1 MYAIIKMEKSML
13 SNNKKLSPLC
23 ILEVLKESSDENHP
37 LKQEQIIQKL
47 YNRFGLELERKSVGA
62 TIDSLIDFGFD
73 IVKTRNG
80 CYLGE
85 REFEKSEIS
94 YLVDAVFSS
103 KSIDSAHAR
112 KLSQKLSNF
121 LSKYERRRYKYIYK
135 SDQIVRT
142 DQKQLFYTIDILN
155 EAIENGKQVEFNYN
169 RFYFDKEKHEK
180 KKQKRY
186 VINPYFMINNQ
197 GRYYL
202 VCNLDYFDDIANYKV
217 ELISNIK
224 ILDSPIKPITKLKNC
239 ENGVDM
245 AEYTNQNIYMFH
257 NKTVDATL
265 KILNEYSAEYVA
277 EWFGKNARFYMKDN
291 ILYADVK
298 VNEQALIYWCLQ
310 YGETIELISPNETR
324 EEVVNKIDTMRNN
337 YKKGETK

>member
-1 MYAIIKMEKSML
+1 MYVIIKMEKKML

-73 IVKTRNG
+73 IVKTKNG
-80 CYLGE
+80 CYLDE

-103 KSIDSAHAR
+103 KSIDSTHAR

-121 LSKYERRRYKYIYK
+121 LSEYERRRYKYIYK

-155 EAIENGKQVEFNYN
+155 EAIENSKQVEFNYN

-186 VINPYFMINNQ
+186 IINPYFMINNQ

-224 ILDSPIKPITKLKNC
+224 ILDSPIKPVTKLKNC

-245 AEYTNQNIYMFH
+245 AEYANQNIYMFH
-257 NKTVDATL
+257 NKTIDATL
-265 KILNEYSAEYVA
+265 KILSGYSAEYVV
-277 EWFGKNARFYMKDN
+277 EWFGKNARFYMKDEV
-291 ILYADVK
+291 LYADVK

-310 YGETIELISPNETR
+310 YGETIKLISPKETR
-324 EEVVNKIDTMRNN
+324 EEVVNKIDTLRNN
-337 YKKGETK
+337 YKKGEK

>member
-1 MYAIIKMEKSML
+1 ML
-13 SNNKKLSPLC
+13 PNNKKLSPLC
-23 ILEVLKESSDENHP
+23 ILSILKESSDENHP

-47 YNRFGLELERKSVGA
+47 YSKFGLELERKSVGA
-62 TIDSLIDFGFD
+62 TIDSLVDFGFD
-73 IVKTRNG
+73 IVKTKNG
-80 CYLGE
+80 CFLGE

-103 KSIDSAHAR
+103 KSIDSDHAR

-121 LSKYERRRYKYIYK
+121 LSEFERRKYKYIYK

-155 EAIENGKQVEFNYN
+155 EAIEKGKQVEFNYN
-169 RFYFDKEKHEK
+169 RFYFDKAKNEE

-186 VINPYFMINNQ
+186 IINPYFMINNQ

-202 VCNLDYFDDIANYKV
+202 VCNLNCFDDIANYKV

-224 ILDSPIKPITKLKNC
+224 ILDSPAKPIKKLKNC

-245 AEYTNQNIYMFH
+245 AEYANQNIYMFH
-257 NKTVDATL
+257 NKTINATL
-265 KILNEYSAEYVA
+265 KILSEYSAEYVA
-277 EWFGKNARFYMKDN
+277 EWFGKNARFYLKDEV
-291 ILYADVK
+291 LFADVK
-298 VNEQALIYWCLQ
+298 VNEQAIIYWCLQ
-310 YGETIELISPNETR
+310 YGETIELISPKETR
-324 EEVVNKIDTMRNN
+324 NELIKKIDAMKKN
-337 YKKGETK
+337 YKRGDYDNNQ

>member
-1 MYAIIKMEKSML
+1 MKTEKIML
-13 SNNKKLSPLC
+13 YSNKKLSPLC
-23 ILEVLKESSDENHP
+23 ILSILKESSDENHP

-73 IVKTRNG
+73 IVKTKNG
-80 CYLGE
+80 CYLGQ
-85 REFEKSEIS
+85 RELEKSEIS

-103 KSIDSAHAR
+103 KSIDSANAK

-121 LSKYERRRYKYIYK
+121 LSEYERRKYKYIYK

-142 DQKQLFYTIDILN
+142 NQKQLFYTIDVLN
-155 EAIENGKQVEFNYN
+155 EAIENKKQVEFNYN
-169 RFYFDKEKHEK
+169 RFYFDKEKDDK

-186 VINPYFMINNQ
+186 IINPYFMINNQ
-197 GRYYL
+197 GKYYL

-217 ELISNIK
+217 DLISNIK
-224 ILDSPIKPITKLKNC
+224 ILDTPAKPITKLKNC

-245 AEYTNQNIYMFH
+245 AKYANENIYMFH
-257 NKTVDATL
+257 NRSIDATL
-265 KILNEYSAEYVA
+265 KILNEYSAEYVV
-277 EWFGKNARFYMKDN
+277 EWYGKNTRFYMKDGE
-291 ILYADVK
+291 LYADVR

-310 YGETIELISPNETR
+310 YGENVELVSPKEVRDEIIKKIEKIRANY
-324 EEVVNKIDTMRNN
+324 NK
-337 YKKGETK
+337 E

>member
-1 MYAIIKMEKSML
+1 MEIDML
-13 SNNKKLSPLC
+13 PNNKKLSPLC
-23 ILEVLKESSDENHP
+23 ILKILKESSDENHP

-47 YNRFGLELERKSVGA
+47 ENRFGLKLERKSVGA
-62 TIDSLIDFGFD
+62 TIDSLMDFGFD
-73 IVKTRNG
+73 VVKTRNG

-121 LSKYERRRYKYIYK
+121 LSEYERRRYKYIYK

-142 DQKQLFYTIDILN
+142 DQKQLFYTIDVLN

-169 RFYFDKEKHEK
+169 RFYFDKVKSEK

-186 VINPYFMINNQ
+186 KINPYFMINNQ

-202 VCNLDYFDDIANYKV
+202 VCNLDYFNDIANYKI

-224 ILDSPIKPITKLKNC
+224 ILDSPVKPITKLKNC

-245 AEYTNQNIYMFH
+245 AEYANQNIYMF
-257 NKTVDATL
+257 NKKTVDVTL
-265 KILNEYSAEYVA
+265 KVLSEYSAEYVA
-277 EWFGKNARFYMKDN
+277 EWFGKNARFYMKDS

-310 YGETIELISPNETR
+310 YGETIELISPKETR
-324 EEVVNKIDTMRNN
+324 DEVIKRINTMKNN
-337 YKKGETK
+337 YKMEKIK

>member
-1 MYAIIKMEKSML
+1 MEIDML
-13 SNNKKLSPLC
+13 PNNKKLSPLC
-23 ILEVLKESSDENHP
+23 ILKILKESSDENHP

-47 YNRFGLELERKSVGA
+47 ENRFGLKLERKSVGA
-62 TIDSLIDFGFD
+62 TIDSLMDFGFD
-73 IVKTRNG
+73 VVKTRNG

-121 LSKYERRRYKYIYK
+121 LSEYERRRYKYIYK

-142 DQKQLFYTIDILN
+142 DQKQLFYTIDVLN

-169 RFYFDKEKHEK
+169 RFYFNKEKSEK

-186 VINPYFMINNQ
+186 KINPYFMINNQ

-202 VCNLDYFDDIANYKV
+202 VCNLDYFNDIANYKI

-224 ILDSPIKPITKLKNC
+224 ILDSPVKPITNLKNC

-245 AEYTNQNIYMFH
+245 AEYANQNIYMFH
-257 NKTVDATL
+257 NKTVDAKL
-265 KILNEYSAEYVA
+265 KILSEYSAEYVA
-277 EWFGKNARFYMKDN
+277 EWFGKNARFYMKDS

-324 EEVVNKIDTMRNN
+324 DEVIKRIDTMKNN
-337 YKKGETK
+337 YKMEKIK